1 MADDND
7 RRGAIVAGATAAL
20 IGGLGVF
27 FGANGQ
33 EAKLPTPVAVDT
45 TQTTPTDV
53 TIPSVDDL
61 AAAVTDCQNL
71 PTGSQERIDCGRG
84 LVDGA
89 KGALVDALA
98 TNADQADIESLWAD
112 TAKAI
117 ALGIGE
123 GDDPS
128 VVFPAGALP
137 APSAGASA
145 NTVTCAAKAGTRRNL
160 GVAGTLNRPSGLG
173 IATCEA
179 DGSVILV
186 ALFRNSG
193 GYYADS
199 TTNHSCTGAR
209 CAVQAGSNSRCGKY
223 RSYVVAFNRNEAGE
237 AGPITDAWS
246 KEQKYCNPKA
256 A

>member
-137 APSAGASA
+137 APSAGPSA
-145 NTVTCAAKAGTRRNL
+145 NTVTCAPKAGSIQL
-160 GVAGTLNRPSGLG
+160 LIP
-173 IATCEA
+173 
-179 DGSVILV
+179 
-186 ALFRNSG
+186 
-193 GYYADS
+193 
-199 TTNHSCTGAR
+199 
-209 CAVQAGSNSRCGKY
+209 
-223 RSYVVAFNRNEAGE
+223 
-237 AGPITDAWS
+237 
-246 KEQKYCNPKA
+246 
-256 A
+256 

>member
-112 TAKAI
+112 SAKAI
-117 ALGIGE
+117 ALGRNPYDVYAGVDVQGLGYNRNVAWDTI
-123 GDDPS
+123 
-128 VVFPAGALP
+128 FPEALP
-137 APSAGASA
+137 HVTSLGFYGTEWPYSSSVDHADYLARA
-145 NTVTCAAKAGTRRNL
+145 NRLRA
-160 GVAGTLNRPSGLG
+160 RP
-173 IATCEA
+173 E
-179 DGSVILV
+179 
-186 ALFRNSG
+186 
-193 GYYADS
+193 
-199 TTNHSCTGAR
+199 
-209 CAVQAGSNSRCGKY
+209 
-223 RSYVVAFNRNEAGE
+223 
-237 AGPITDAWS
+237 P
-246 KEQKYCNPKA
+246 
-256 A
+256 

>member
-128 VVFPAGALP
+128 VVFPRVRCPLP
-137 APSAGASA
+137 PQARRPTPSPARRRPARAATSA
-145 NTVTCAAKAGTRRNL
+145 WPGR
-160 GVAGTLNRPSGLG
+160 
-173 IATCEA
+173 
-179 DGSVILV
+179 
-186 ALFRNSG
+186 
-193 GYYADS
+193 
-199 TTNHSCTGAR
+199 
-209 CAVQAGSNSRCGKY
+209 
-223 RSYVVAFNRNEAGE
+223 
-237 AGPITDAWS
+237 
-246 KEQKYCNPKA
+246 
-256 A
+256 